1 MILQKST
8 CEYGCYVKYF
18 KKAPCRALAGHQR
31 GVLISADS
39 LTLCSKISSP
49 NYSLTFIRII
59 SHSITDISTLRYGD
73 IYICVY
79 ICFVESK
86 SLSRL
91 DESNTIFRWSVSC
104 LKELLWLIL
113 FVLPLLLLDKRNV
126 FRVKVTTRQQNKLP
140 YQSPQPRVSAGRQR
154 CRV

>member
-1 MILQKST
+1 MFCLPLLGAPNPGPLQEHRLLLT
-8 CEYGCYVKYF
+8 TEP
-18 KKAPCRALAGHQR
+18 APSPRK
-31 GVLISADS
+31 DS
-39 LTLCSKISSP
+39 LEMRMYP
-49 NYSLTFIRII
+49 LTFIRII

-113 FVLPLLLLDKRNV
+113 FVLPLLLLDKQNV